1 MTAPAF
7 AVPDHLIAIEPAEV
21 SGSGREDV
29 RLMVV
34 DDRLVHT
41 RFDRLADHLHAGDV
55 VVVND
60 SRTMP
65 AALDAELHGNPI
77 TVHVAGPTGDQ
88 WVIELRGLDGPH
100 HGGDVADV
108 VRLPGKNALVLQER
122 RGRLWAA
129 AATRPIG
136 LGYLRRH
143 GRPIRYGYQPHSWPM
158 EAYQTVF
165 ARRRQVFQSAEMPSA
180 GRPFISAIVR
190 ELRRHGTA
198 LATIT
203 LHTGLSSFERDE
215 RPAPERFRV
224 GVGAAR
230 AINRAKQ
237 QGGRVIAVGTTV
249 TRALETVG
257 RPDRSVRPGKGVTD
271 LYLTPDRPAVVVD
284 GIITGWHPPDATHLL
299 LLEAVAGAERVATAY
314 REAVAG
320 GYRWHE
326 FGDAALLMRPPNSSR

>member
-7 AVPDHLIAIEPAEV
+7 VVPDQLVATEPAEV
-21 SGSGREDV
+21 SGRGRDDV

-34 DDRLVHT
+34 DDHLVHT
-41 RFDRLADHLHAGDV
+41 RFDRFPDHLHRGDLL
-55 VVVND
+55 VVND

-65 AALDAELHGNPI
+65 AALDAELCGNPI
-77 TVHVAGPTGDQ
+77 TVHVAGPERGR
-88 WVIELRGLDGPH
+88 WVIELRDRDGTH
-100 HGGDVADV
+100 RGGDVADV

-122 RGRLWAA
+122 RGRLWLAV
-129 AATRPIG
+129 ATAPIG
-136 LGYLRRH
+136 LRYLRRH
-143 GRPIRYGYQPHSWPM
+143 GRPIRYGYQPYAWPTA
-158 EAYQTVF
+158 AYQTVF
-165 ARRRQVFQSAEMPSA
+165 ARRRRIFQSAELPSA
-180 GRPFISAIVR
+180 GRPFTPAIVR
-190 ELRRHGTA
+190 QLHRNGTE

-215 RPAPERFRV
+215 RPAPERFQV

-230 AINRAKQ
+230 AINRTKE

-257 RPDRSVRPGKGVTD
+257 RPDGSVRPGQGVTD
-271 LYLTPDRPAVVVD
+271 LYLTPDRPAAVVD
-284 GIITGWHPPDATHLL
+284 GIVTGWHPPDATHLL
-299 LLEAVAGAERVATAY
+299 LLEAVAGTDRIATAY

-326 FGDAALLMRPPNSSR
+326 FGDAALLMRPSAASR